1 MSGVSKDAII
11 GQGDYAYTVPFY
23 GEKRKQLLDLLEIT
37 DEEIIGKYQFVK
49 KKGSTLYA
57 EAFAPALNGGKGAYF
72 WATAVSLYD
81 VHGNRVGA
89 IESIRDITEQ
99 KQAESE
105 KEKLKSNLIQAQK
118 MEAIGTLAGG
128 IAHDFNNILSAI
140 LGYTEMALGAI
151 PSESFAAKSLS
162 KVMEASQRAATL
174 VKQILSFSRQEKID
188 RNPLKPARFVKE
200 ALQLIRP
207 ALPST
212 IEIRQHIDSN
222 TKYILAD
229 STQFH
234 QIMMNLCTNALHAME
249 QGGGIL
255 EITLNDCELS
265 QDDLKD
271 APEVLPGSFVVLSV
285 SDTGS
290 GIDPDIWGKI
300 FDPYFTTKRVG
311 KGTGMG
317 LSIVHG
323 IVASYGGFIISE
335 NNLGGGTIFRVFF
348 PALAQEVLP
357 EVESVEVAPC
367 GTERILFVDDEE
379 ILADLGKVMLEHL
392 GYEVTSRTSS
402 QGALALFQNQPNSF
416 DVVITD
422 QTMPDMTG
430 IDLARRLLQ
439 IRPDL
444 PIILCTGYSALI
456 SEERAK
462 AEGIK
467 GFVMKPLSKQVIA
480 TLLRA
485 VLDENAMA

>member
-1 MSGVSKDAII
+1 
-11 GQGDYAYTVPFY
+11 
-23 GEKRKQLLDLLEIT
+23 
-37 DEEIIGKYQFVK
+37 
-49 KKGSTLYA
+49 
-57 EAFAPALNGGKGAYF
+57 
-72 WATAVSLYD
+72 
-81 VHGNRVGA
+81 
-89 IESIRDITEQ
+89 
-99 KQAESE
+99 
-105 KEKLKSNLIQAQK
+105 
-118 MEAIGTLAGG
+118 
-128 IAHDFNNILSAI
+128 
-140 LGYTEMALGAI
+140 
-151 PSESFAAKSLS
+151 
-162 KVMEASQRAATL
+162 
-174 VKQILSFSRQEKID
+174 
-188 RNPLKPARFVKE
+188 
-200 ALQLIRP
+200 
-207 ALPST
+207 
-212 IEIRQHIDSN
+212 
-222 TKYILAD
+222 
-229 STQFH
+229 
-234 QIMMNLCTNALHAME
+234 MMNLCTNALHAME